1 MEQQQGDGALIEH
14 AGAPRL
20 ATGME
25 RVRVREM
32 ATAMGCLHVGA
43 RVGAGEQW
51 EPVHIQGASLVPRR
65 VWRRAQGLHGT
76 HSLQLRRRG
85 SWRGAHASGCV
96 WPRAQQLQG

>member
-1 MEQQQGDGALIEH
+1 MEQQQGDWALIEH

-20 ATGME
+20 ATVME
-25 RVRVREM
+25 RVREM
-32 ATAMGCLHVGA
+32 GSLHVGA